1 MECRATVVKFD
12 YEYLLRIKA
21 NVDVRRSIMRVAYT
35 KTIFCLRNKEHCTR
49 FYILQ
54 D

>member
-1 MECRATVVKFD
+1 MECYVTVVKFD

-35 KTIFCLRNKEHCTR
+35 KTIFCLPVCYTLR
-49 FYILQ
+49 FKKVNL
-54 D
+54 

>member
-1 MECRATVVKFD
+1 MECCVTVVKFD

-35 KTIFCLRNKEHCTR
+35 KMIFCLTETIPEHHPTMR
-49 FYILQ
+49 
-54 D
+54 